1 MGERATVSFP
11 LPTSSD
17 MSASLGLNKYGAGQD
32 GPRISELRMEPQYE
46 DEASTILPIWVNM
59 SKDDEL
65 RVIRES
71 LETLLLNSDIMFQIL
86 MGSLIILMQAG
97 FGFLEAGSVRAKNT
111 TNILIKNYADLCF
124 GDYWHVHV

>member
-1 MGERATVSFP
+1 
-11 LPTSSD
+11 
-17 MSASLGLNKYGAGQD
+17 MSASLGLNKYGD
-32 GPRISELRMEPQYE
+32 GPRVSELRMEPQYE

-124 GDYWHVHV
+124 GDYWHVHVK